1 MIWIVVGAA
10 IIAAG
15 IVLFVLSRRRT
26 PDPVTSFQRQIDA
39 LSPEARRSVVDRV
52 QRLDETRRSQERT
65 AVEPDLRCERVSASA
80 ACVADAAA
88 SGRGGLRGR
97 GTQ

>member
-1 MIWIVVGAA
+1 MIWIVIGAA

-52 QRLDETRRSQERT
+52 QRLEDEKKPGEN
-65 AVEPDLRCERVSASA
+65 
-80 ACVADAAA
+80 
-88 SGRGGLRGR
+88 SGEA
-97 GTQ
+97 

>member
-1 MIWIVVGAA
+1 VTSNTSQAGRRDAADENMIWIVIGAA

-52 QRLDETRRSQERT
+52 QQIEDEKRSGEGG
-65 AVEPDLRCERVSASA
+65 PD
-80 ACVADAAA
+80 
-88 SGRGGLRGR
+88 GP
-97 GTQ
+97 